1 MRLRR
6 ALRWKGATALVA
18 CGLALSSAD
27 ASDPLAT
34 VDPLPPGTYPVGC
47 SNVEQDFSRVQPGE
61 SAQQYWQ
68 GFPAGGRERY
78 VSQLLVDPVDA
89 LQVAL
94 PIPDDREL
102 YIDRATTRVLYTFLV
117 CYPTASTNSYPDYPL
132 PTGSVVP
139 HMQTGAAPPVW
150 PDATTRW
157 PVLVFSHGLS
167 GSPLD
172 DAYLRVIGALASYG
186 YVVVAPFHGDPRF
199 ADVRID
205 SLTDAIYAAL
215 HFPTYVE
222 MQAIRALSSAAAL
235 DLLLASA
242 QFQGHVDPSRIAGF
256 GASIGGETLLLQA
269 GARLTDSIG
278 LSSKQV
284 TSDPRLKAIF
294 GYVPY
299 FGLPIFPAFGRD
311 QNGLDGMA
319 VPFLGISGT
328 ADTTAPIGPALQGVS
343 RMAGSRYLVALAGV
357 GHYFDVPSTNDIFT
371 WALIFIRAHAQD
383 DRAARV
389 QNARMTSVRGG
400 GDDRLLIDYTA
411 PALPLLPGEARVI
424 EFQSILTGHYFI
436 TADPVEV
443 AALGAGPVAYWG
455 RTGFEFKAFA
465 LGSGLGASA
474 CRFFSAP
481 ALAPD
486 THFFTINPNEC
497 AIVGASPLWLYEGLA
512 FEAQPPLADG
522 NCSADRVPVVR
533 LYNNGMNGQPNHR
546 FLTSRSETAIMQEEG
561 WTLEGTVFCAAP

>member
-6 ALRWKGATALVA
+6 ALWREGAAALIVA
-18 CGLALSSAD
+18 GLAISSAE
-27 ASDPLAT
+27 AADPLAA
-34 VDPLPPGTYPVGC
+34 VDPLPAGSYPVGC
-47 SNVEQDFSRVQPGE
+47 SNVEQDFSRVLPGE

-68 GFPAGGRERY
+68 GFPSGGSERY
-78 VSQLLVDPVDA
+78 VSQLLSDPADA
-89 LQVAL
+89 LQVAV

-102 YIDRATTRVLYTFLV
+102 FVDRAATQVVYTFLV
-117 CYPTASTNSYPDYPL
+117 CYPTASTNPYSDYPL
-132 PTGSVVP
+132 PTGSAVP
-139 HMQTGAAPPVW
+139 HMQTGASPPLW
-150 PDATTRW
+150 PDAATRW

-186 YVVVAPFHGDPRF
+186 YVVVAPFHGDARF
-199 ADVRID
+199 ADIRID
-205 SLTDAIYAAL
+205 DLNDAIYAVL

-222 MQAIRALSSAAAL
+222 MQAIRAVSSVAAL
-235 DLLLASA
+235 DVLLASA
-242 QFQGHVDPSRIAGF
+242 QFQDHVDASRIAGF

-284 TSDPRLKAIF
+284 TTDPRLKAIF

-311 QNGLDGMA
+311 QNGLDGMT

-328 ADTTAPIGPALQGVS
+328 ADTTAPIGPAIQGVS
-343 RMAGSRYLVALAGV
+343 RLAGSRYLVALVGV

-371 WALIFIRAHAQD
+371 WALIFLRAHAQD
-383 DRAARV
+383 DRAERV
-389 QNARMTSVRGG
+389 QIARMMSVRGG
-400 GDDRLLIDYTA
+400 GGDRLLIDYTE
-411 PALPLLPGEARVI
+411 PALPFLPGETDVVEYYRAA
-424 EFQSILTGHYFI
+424 TGHYFI
-436 TADPVEV
+436 TANPAEA
-443 AALGAGPVAYWG
+443 AALDAVGAWV

-465 LGSGLGASA
+465 LGAGLGLPA

-481 ALAPD
+481 ALSPD
-486 THFFTINPNEC
+486 THFFTINASEC
-497 AIVGASPLWLYEGLA
+497 AIVKASSLWLYEGFA

-546 FLTSRSETAIMQEEG
+546 FLTSKSETAAAQGDG
-561 WTLEGTVFCAAP
+561 WALEGTVFCAAP

>member
-6 ALRWKGATALVA
+6 AWRWKSAIALVA
-18 CGLALSSAD
+18 CALALPSAD

-34 VDPLPPGTYPVGC
+34 VDPLPAGTYPVGC

-68 GFPAGGRERY
+68 GFPAGGGERY
-78 VSQLLVDPVDA
+78 VSQLLVDPADA

-94 PIPDDREL
+94 PVPDDREL
-102 YIDRATTRVLYTFLV
+102 YVDRAQTQVMYTFLV
-117 CYPTASTNSYPDYPL
+117 CYPTASTNPYPDYPL

-150 PDATTRW
+150 PDAATRW
-157 PVLVFSHGLS
+157 PVLLFSHGLS

-172 DAYLRVIGALASYG
+172 DPYLRVIGALASYG

-205 SLTDAIYAAL
+205 DFNDAIYAAL
-215 HFPTYVE
+215 HFANYTE
-222 MQAIRALSSAAAL
+222 MQAIRALSGAAAL
-235 DLLLASA
+235 DAILGSA
-242 QFQGHVDPSRIAGF
+242 PFQGHVDAERIAGF

-284 TSDPRLKAIF
+284 ISDPRLKAIF

-311 QNGLDGMA
+311 QNGLDGMT
-319 VPFLGISGT
+319 VPFLGMSGT
-328 ADTTAPIGPALQGVS
+328 ADTTAPIWPAIQGVS
-343 RMAGSRYLVALAGV
+343 RLAGSRYLVALAGV
-357 GHYFDVPSTNDIFT
+357 GHYFDVASTNDIFT
-371 WALIFIRAHAQD
+371 WALIFLRAHAQD
-383 DRAARV
+383 DRAERV
-389 QNARMTSVRGG
+389 QVARMTSVRGG

-411 PALPLLPGEARVI
+411 PALPFLPGEADVVEYYRDA
-424 EFQSILTGHYFI
+424 TGHYFI
-436 TADPVEV
+436 TANPAEA
-443 AALGAGPVAYWG
+443 AALDAGGAWV

-465 LGSGLGASA
+465 LGAGLGQPA

-481 ALAPD
+481 ALSPD
-486 THFFTINPNEC
+486 THFFTINANEC
-497 AIVGASPLWLYEGLA
+497 AIVKASPLWLYEGFA

-522 NCSADRVPVVR
+522 NCGADRVPVMR
-533 LYNNGMNGQPNHR
+533 LYNNGMNGEPNHR
-546 FLTSRSETAIMQEEG
+546 FLTSKSGTGQMQDEG
-561 WTLEGTVFCAAP
+561 WALEGTVFCAAP